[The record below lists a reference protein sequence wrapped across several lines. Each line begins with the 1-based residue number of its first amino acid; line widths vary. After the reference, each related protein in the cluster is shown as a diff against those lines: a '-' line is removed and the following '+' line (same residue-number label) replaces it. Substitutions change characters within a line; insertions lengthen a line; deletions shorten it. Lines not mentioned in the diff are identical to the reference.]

1 MTTVAERLAASA
13 EALVAIPSESRQ
25 EAAILT
31 EIRGRLPVAYRVVDD
46 EDSVLL
52 ALPERRPGTPLVIL
66 AGHVDTVPIGRSAP
80 GRREGET
87 LHGRGTSDMKS
98 GLAVMLLIADS
109 IAATATVT
117 APTTSESSRIESDL
131 DVGLLFFGREEL
143 PFAEDALLPL
153 FDRRPEIS
161 EAALAIVL
169 EPTANQLEL
178 GCLGNLNATVAF
190 AGEAAHSARPWL
202 GRNAIHAAIAA
213 LAPVAD
219 LPIRDVEVDGLT
231 YREVASVTTIQGGV
245 ATNVLPD
252 HATAHV
258 NFRYAPTHTPPEAER
273 RLRELLGH
281 PSAVVDVVGNA
292 PPGRPP
298 TGNPLVER
306 LRAAGDLAVGPKQAW
321 TPVAEFGLAGVD
333 AVNFG
338 PGDPQYAH
346 RDDEQV
352 DVGALVRSY
361 GVLMAFLRGESGEL
375 EAASES

>member
-1 MTTVAERLAASA
+1 VTTLAERLAARA

-25 EAAILT
+25 EAAILA
-31 EIRGRLPVAYRVVDD
+31 EIRGSLPDTYRVVDE

-52 ALPERRPGTPLVIL
+52 AFPERRPGMPLVVL
-66 AGHVDTVPIGRSAP
+66 AGHVDTVPVGRSAP
-80 GRREGET
+80 GRHDGDT
-87 LHGRGTSDMKS
+87 LHGRGTSDMKG
-98 GLAVMLLIADS
+98 GLAVMLEIADAF
-109 IAATATVT
+109 AATASGS
-117 APTTSESSRIESDL
+117 PQIDSDL

-143 PFAEDALLPL
+143 PFADSALAPL
-153 FDRRPEIS
+153 FDRRPEIAD
-161 EAALAIVL
+161 AALAIVL
-169 EPTANQLEL
+169 EPTANRLEL

-190 AGEAAHSARPWL
+190 DGEAAHSARPWL

-245 ATNVLPD
+245 ATNVVPD

-258 NFRYAPTHTPPEAER
+258 NFRYAPTHTPAEAER

-281 PSAVVDVVGNA
+281 PSAGVEIVGNA

-298 TGNPLVER
+298 AGNPLVER
-306 LRAAGDLAVGPKQAW
+306 LRAAGSLPIGPKQAW

-361 GVLMAFLRGESGEL
+361 EVLRAFLGTGRTR
-375 EAASES
+375 